1 MPAPTGEQTSA
12 LKLGEM
18 NSGSGPARQGEQDI
32 NLGFFGA
39 QLTIRETIQKASQA
53 SRELTKISPRN
64 PKFYRL
70 VYIDDDCRYDTVSD
84 VCGLSRSHTGI

>member
-39 QLTIRETIQKASQA
+39 QLTIRETIQEASQA
-53 SRELTKISPRN
+53 SR
-64 PKFYRL
+64 
-70 VYIDDDCRYDTVSD
+70 
-84 VCGLSRSHTGI
+84 